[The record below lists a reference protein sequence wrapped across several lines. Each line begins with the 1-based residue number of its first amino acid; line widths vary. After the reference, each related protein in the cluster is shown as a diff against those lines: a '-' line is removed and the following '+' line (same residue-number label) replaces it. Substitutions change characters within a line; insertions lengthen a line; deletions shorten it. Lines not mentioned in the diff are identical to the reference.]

1 MLALIVFT
9 VLVMQQPLKTVLDM
23 GLMSLI
29 DNKNLEKKIKTMS
42 VEFSSYNYVFCAN
55 ICKEIPFMAYSHNLF
70 ILDFDHY
77 FTFL

>member
-1 MLALIVFT
+1 
-9 VLVMQQPLKTVLDM
+9 
-23 GLMSLI
+23 
-29 DNKNLEKKIKTMS
+29 MS

-77 FTFL
+77 FTFSVVRSFFLNHTLTGRLLEINFAVCKLLLVELHPDGMHC